1 MSIEEIEQQVVAW
14 ADARGI
20 LMHSDSKAQTLKAVS
35 EMGELADA
43 IIKGDCDETVDAIG
57 DVMVCL
63 TNLCAM
69 NGWNLHYCYARAWNA
84 IKHRT
89 GKMSANGAFVK
100 DEEVQQ

>member
-20 LMHSDSKAQTLKAVS
+20 LMHSGSNAQTLKAVS

-43 IIKGDCDETVDAIG
+43 IIKGDCDEAVDAIG

-69 NGWNLHYCYARAWNA
+69 NGWNLHYCYARAWHK
-84 IKHRT
+84 IKDRKGTIHP
-89 GKMSANGAFVK
+89 NGAFVK
-100 DEEVQQ
+100 EEEVQP

>member
-43 IIKGDCDETVDAIG
+43 IIKGDCDDAVDAIG
-57 DVMVCL
+57 DVIVCL

-69 NGWNLHYCYARAWNA
+69 NGWNLHYCYARAWNT

-89 GKMSANGAFVK
+89 GKMSASGAFVK
-100 DEEVQQ
+100 DEEVQP